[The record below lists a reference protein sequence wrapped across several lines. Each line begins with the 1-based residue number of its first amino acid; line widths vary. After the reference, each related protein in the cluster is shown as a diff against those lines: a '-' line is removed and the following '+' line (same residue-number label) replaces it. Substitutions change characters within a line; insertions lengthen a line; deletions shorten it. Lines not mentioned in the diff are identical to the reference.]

1 MTYVNFKSN
10 FKLADIYKLQA
21 TSRCFF
27 NFHNQLLWIPTRTSL
42 KKLLGGAFSNNCVLT
57 FSKKEL
63 TWFWE
68 ACDEQTFFFTTSW
81 KKEELEF
88 DIKNS
93 KLISLLFNFCVICL
107 QSPSLLLLLLAIKIQ
122 QLLSSLDSPSKSRP
136 KRPRYEAAKALNNF
150 TLFPNHPRNSIKNFF
165 RHFKTMSVLNNWM
178 MPQALKGMDQKQYL
192 SSNCTN
198 WL

>member
-1 MTYVNFKSN
+1 MHLVIIAFLPFLRRSWLAFERLATN
-10 FKLADIYKLQA
+10 KL
-21 TSRCFF
+21 
-27 NFHNQLLWIPTRTSL
+27 
-42 KKLLGGAFSNNCVLT
+42 
-57 FSKKEL
+57 
-63 TWFWE
+63 
-68 ACDEQTFFFTTSW
+68 FFFTSSW
-81 KKEELEF
+81 KK
-88 DIKNS
+88 KNS
-93 KLISLLFNFCVICL
+93 NLISKTQNWFLCSSPPINFCVICL